1 MLFCIKDLP
10 RVKKTKNKTK
20 KTTTKRDK
28 NDTIKNT
35 NITREFTL
43 PQVREP
49 FPEEVIFEI

>member
-1 MLFCIKDLP
+1 M
-10 RVKKTKNKTK
+10 
-20 KTTTKRDK
+20 RDK
-28 NDTIKNT
+28 KDTIKNT